1 MHTHH
6 RHHTSCGCQTRRNLL
21 TRGLASIGA
30 LGAVG
35 GVSGVLSGC
44 AENGLGRDTLSIV
57 SDSQMEA
64 AAAQAWAQL
73 KATAPIS
80 RSASANSVVRE
91 VGGRIVGVSG
101 VGGTPEFIVIEDDSP
116 NAFVLP
122 GARVAVH
129 TGMFSVASTRDML
142 AAVLGHEIA
151 HVTLKHANE
160 RASQQGLANI
170 VIGAVTGGGEK
181 ENLAKILG
189 IGATVG
195 VLLPYGRTQE
205 LESDRLGVRY
215 SHRAGFDPRA
225 ALTLWDRM
233 AALGGSRPPELLSTH
248 PGPVNRKEVIA
259 AEIAALG

>member
-1 MHTHH
+1 MTHH
-6 RHHTSCGCQTRRNLL
+6 QIHHVGCGCSTRRSLL
-21 TRGLASIGA
+21 SKGLASVGV
-30 LGAVG
+30 LGAAG
-35 GVSGVLSGC
+35 LVSAC
-44 AENGLGRDTLSIV
+44 TENGLGRDTLNII
-57 SDSQMEA
+57 SDEQMEA
-64 AAAQAWAQL
+64 AAAQAWAEL

-80 RSASANSVVRE
+80 RNASANRIVRQ

-101 VGGTPEFIVIEDDSP
+101 VGGSPEFIVIDDDSP

-129 TGMFSVASTRDML
+129 TGMFAVANTSDML

-160 RASQQGLANI
+160 RASQQGLANLA
-170 VIGAVTGGGEK
+170 IGAVTGGGQ
-181 ENLAKILG
+181 NADLAKILG

-215 SHRAGFDPRA
+215 SHRAGYDPRA

-233 AALGGSRPPELLSTH
+233 GALGGSRPPELLSTH
-248 PGPVNRKEVIA
+248 PGPANRKEVIA
-259 AEIAALG
+259 KEIASL